1 MTARLFAHISTGVA
15 ALRRRLVCA
24 PIAVSLLLICTSA
37 NALDIT
43 IEGVSDDIADDMRL
57 HIGQPAT
64 DTRAA
69 ITAFGN
75 SIPETANRALQ
86 AAGYYS
92 ARYVIAYTGTAE
104 EPGMTIT
111 VKPGEPVRI
120 SSLAISITGDARLDA
135 GYMPVIGRI
144 PVRRNGVFTH
154 ADYESTKNVLFD
166 AAQNRGYFDFKFT
179 TSTVRISREKASADI
194 ALAASSGERYR
205 FGEVT
210 FSTDY
215 FTDELLTRYLPFA
228 AGDYYE
234 SAKLAT
240 LTRDLQT
247 TGFFESVKVL
257 PIRDQIADGVIPVRV
272 TVTRR
277 DKNYI
282 GLGVGFATDTEWRTK
297 VTWSKPTLNTAGHSF
312 DSALELSQVEQNI
325 SFQLRIPRKKNPLTN
340 YWSLEYGLQNLEV
353 DETRSFLSTLNLQ
366 RVRQTSNGWRES
378 QFIRWERERS
388 TIGGIEDET
397 DLVLPG
403 IAWSKN
409 KSTGLPFPTDG
420 YSASVQFMY
429 GSRYLLSDID
439 FYKSTLNYKWLKTL
453 GKRNTFIVAL
463 QYGAISTNDF
473 TRVPASQRFFAGGDR
488 SIRGFDY
495 RSVSPR
501 NPEGLTVGGRYLEV
515 TSLEYNYRIR
525 ERWAVALFADAGR
538 AFNRFDQSYSVG
550 AGVGVRWYSPVG
562 PFRIDIASDVSE
574 DDPGFSLHLSLGPD
588 L

>member
-1 MTARLFAHISTGVA
+1 M
-15 ALRRRLVCA
+15 LR
-24 PIAVSLLLICTSA
+24 AVSWLVIIGVLVFGSMA
-37 NALDIT
+37 HALAIK
-43 IEGVSDDIADDMRL
+43 IEGVSRGLADDIRL
-57 HIGQPAT
+57 HVGQPVEE
-64 DTRAA
+64 TRAA
-69 ITAFGN
+69 VTAFAN
-75 SIPETANRALQ
+75 TIPENANKAMN
-86 AAGYYS
+86 AAGFYR
-92 ARYVIAYTGTAE
+92 ARYVIGYTGTADA
-104 EPGMTIT
+104 PAITIT

-120 SSLAISITGDARLDA
+120 SSLAISIDGDARLDA
-135 GYMPVIGRI
+135 GYMPVIARI

-154 ADYESTKNVLFD
+154 ADYESTKNTLFD

-179 TSTVRISREKASADI
+179 TSTVKISRENGTADI
-194 ALAASSGERYR
+194 TLAATSGQRYR
-205 FGEVT
+205 FGDVT
-210 FSTDY
+210 FTTDY
-215 FTDELLTRYLPFA
+215 FTDELLTRYLPFKP
-228 AGDYYE
+228 GDFYE
-234 SAKLAT
+234 SANIAT

-247 TGFFESVKVL
+247 TGFFESVRVL
-257 PIRDQIADGVIPVRV
+257 PIREQIANGIIPIRV
-272 TVTRR
+272 AVTRR
-277 DKNYI
+277 DKNQI

-312 DSALELSQVEQNI
+312 DSALELSEVEQNI

-353 DETRSFLSTLNLQ
+353 DETQSFLSTLNLQ
-366 RVRQTSNGWRES
+366 RVRQTSNDWRES

-388 TIGGIEDET
+388 TIGGVEDET

-403 IAWSKN
+403 IGWSKN
-409 KSTGLPFPTDG
+409 KSTGLPFPTNG

-429 GSRYLLSDID
+429 GSRFLLSDID

-453 GKRNTFIVAL
+453 GKRNTFILAL

-501 NPEGLTVGGRYLEV
+501 NPNGDAVGGRYLEV

-538 AFNRFDQSYSVG
+538 AFNRFDQDYSVG
-550 AGVGVRWYSPVG
+550 AGVGLRWYSPVG
-562 PFRIDIASDVSE
+562 PFRIDVASDVSE
-574 DDPGFSLHLSLGPD
+574 DDPGFTLHLSLGPD